1 MTEDPPAT
9 FDRLR
14 SAVLET
20 TEQLAADVVSL
31 GPDDWKRR
39 TRCPSWTIRD
49 LAWHVAWGEG
59 PGEVISAAKQGL
71 EPPAYA
77 TERMGPP
84 PEPADIIRSMNA
96 KREQTRADL
105 EALRP
110 QDANLVVR
118 YGRNDQGRPIVDWFW
133 HTLTEL
139 VVHDDDLRCAL
150 GATESVDVWLADGL
164 TRRRVH
170 IAVDYAARDSLQ
182 PIAPRGYRL
191 TTEQLDCGFFFK
203 DGIWRDGI
211 DDDVPTCTF
220 TGDSTTLLRLVMGR
234 IPAHPWDNGLWDS
247 RLRLSGDLGSASPN
261 DFKRWCY
268 GVW

>member
-1 MTEDPPAT
+1 MTDDDDAFERLRTAIFVEMDRLTEDIK
-9 FDRLR
+9 
-14 SAVLET
+14 
-20 TEQLAADVVSL
+20 SL
-31 GPDDWKRR
+31 GTDDWKRR
-39 TRCPSWTIRD
+39 TRCPGWTIRD

-59 PGEVISAAKQGL
+59 PGEVIRAAKQGL

-84 PEPADIIRSMNA
+84 PESAAILRSMND
-96 KREQTRADL
+96 KREQTHTDL
-105 EALRP
+105 GALGP
-110 QDANLVVR
+110 EDAILVVR
-118 YGRNDQGRPIVDWFW
+118 YGRNDPGRPIIDWFW

-139 VVHDDDLRCAL
+139 VVHGDDLRCAL
-150 GATESVDVWLADGL
+150 GAAESVDVWLADGL

-170 IAVDYAARDSLQ
+170 MAVDYATRDSLQ

-191 TTEQLDCGFFFK
+191 TTKQLDCGFFFK
-203 DGIWRDGI
+203 DAIWQDGI

-234 IPAHPWDNGLWDS
+234 IPAHPFDGGRGDS
-247 RLRLSGDLGSASPN
+247 RLALSGDVRAASPN